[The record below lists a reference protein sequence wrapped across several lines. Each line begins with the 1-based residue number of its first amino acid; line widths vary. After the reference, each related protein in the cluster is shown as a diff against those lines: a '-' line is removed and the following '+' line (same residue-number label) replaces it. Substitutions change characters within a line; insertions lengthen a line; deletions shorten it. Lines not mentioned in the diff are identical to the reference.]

1 MWTDVE
7 NAVSAHDT
15 GKLSDAGTAAII
27 NTVPTTLTLLQM
39 DQNAGLRDNLRNLA
53 VDLSFT
59 KPKVAGAV
67 FDPNSAPYVTTMQ
80 QAMTACQQNGTPI
93 WIQAPPGQ
101 G

>member
-7 NAVSAHDT
+7 NAQAAHET

-27 NTVPTTLTLLQM
+27 NTVPTTLTLLRM

-53 VDLSFT
+53 VDLTFT
-59 KPKVAGAV
+59 KPKVAGAM
-67 FDPNSAPYVTTMQ
+67 FDPNSDPFMSTMH
-80 QAMTACQQNGTPI
+80 QAMTACHQNGTPI
-93 WIQAPPGQ
+93 WIQGPPGQ